1 MLSVDQARAIAN
13 QWRPQ
18 FVDEASFEQ
27 SWARFF
33 ELVGDPTAAK
43 LHTWLA
49 KDQAKD
55 AVRHAGIVREPAVPQ
70 RQRFVIG
77 DEADCMVCKGKR
89 YVRRDVDIDHPH
101 FGKALRCPAC
111 NHG

>member
-1 MLSVDQARAIAN
+1 MLTVDQARAIAN

-18 FVDEASFEQ
+18 FVDDASFEQ
-27 SWARFF
+27 SWSRFF
-33 ELVGDPTAAK
+33 ELVGDPTREK
-43 LHTWLA
+43 LHNWLA

-55 AVRHAGIVREPAVPQ
+55 AVKHAGIIREPAVPQ
-70 RQRFVIG
+70 RQRFAV
-77 DEADCMVCKGKR
+77 DEPDSCPVCLGKR
-89 YVRRDVDIDHPH
+89 YVRRDVEIDHPH